1 MLDKSILHGIYDLH
15 IHTGPSVAKRM
26 LDAAEMMRCATQAGY
41 AGYLVKDH
49 YAPSAHGCLMVNQHM
64 GDGSCKALSSIA
76 LNNCVGGLNL
86 LALDVAYNMG
96 TRMVYMPTVSSRFHI
111 EGHKGKKF
119 LGSGGMTT
127 LDLEQPIY
135 LLDGDGKLIPECV
148 EVLKYIAEKGDLTL
162 STGHISWQES
172 DVLIPTA
179 LELGVKNI
187 IVNHPHFDIN
197 APLEA
202 IARWARMGAW
212 IEKTACEFG
221 QVIWDDDTRFNSI
234 YLWNDYLKAGVPIE
248 KIFVSTDFG
257 QSISPH
263 PVDGMYKYLNLL
275 HDWLGFDEAT
285 LAMLSKTNPAKIMN
299 FDN

>member
-1 MLDKSILHGIYDLH
+1 MLDRSILEGIYDLH

-26 LDAAEMMRCATQAGY
+26 LDAGEMMKCAMEAGY

-49 YAPSAHGCLMVNQHM
+49 YVPSAHGCRIVEQNI

-76 LNNCVGGLNL
+76 LNNSVGGLNL
-86 LALDVAYNMG
+86 MALDAAYNMG
-96 TRMVYMPTVSSRFHI
+96 TRMVYLPTVSSRFHI
-111 EGHKGKKF
+111 DGHKGKKF

-127 LDLEQPIY
+127 IEMEESIY
-135 LLDGDGKLIPECV
+135 LLDEDGKLIPECV
-148 EVLKYIAEKGDLTL
+148 EVLKYVAEKGDLTL
-162 STGHISWQES
+162 STGHISWQET

-187 IVNHPHFDIN
+187 VVNHPHFDIN
-197 APLEA
+197 APLDA
-202 IARWARMGAW
+202 IARWAKMGAW

-234 YLWNDYLKAGVPIE
+234 YLWRDYLDAGVPID

-263 PVDGMYKYLNLL
+263 PIEGMFKYLNLL
-275 HDWLGFDEAT
+275 HDWLGFDEDT
-285 LAMLSKTNPAKIMN
+285 LTLLSKTNPARIMS
-299 FDN
+299 FG